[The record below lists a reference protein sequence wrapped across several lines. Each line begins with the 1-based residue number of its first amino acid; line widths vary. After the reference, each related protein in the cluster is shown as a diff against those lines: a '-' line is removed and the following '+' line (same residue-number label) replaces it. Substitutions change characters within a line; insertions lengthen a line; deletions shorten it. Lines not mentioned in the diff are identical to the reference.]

1 MTVCPEGRGRNQGS
15 APTRGRLTALALLP
29 NPNAIIGIV
38 MPMIVNAFIARGVE
52 VVMAARLGA
61 AELFA
66 SAMALLCAP
75 AYLGRTNPR
84 MMAYAAIA
92 VAFSGQL
99 LSLEGSNPVVLLLA
113 RVCAGAGAGV
123 LYATAVAA
131 LSATPQPDRALGL
144 SITANQVAATMLLV
158 VIPFFARSAPT
169 SAAIVVTAAFL
180 AAHAAFVPAL
190 PPRRLRQQRAVLA
203 TDAANRRLLIFCAAA
218 GMALVSASF
227 GMIWPLVGQLGN
239 LMKIETSAMALGYL
253 LGGVGAILGGIVA
266 TAIAAKVDR
275 RLAVTLAATGLV
287 LGIGLT
293 LTSLLIA
300 GMFLIMF
307 SFILGA
313 PFYIGLLAQVD
324 RTGRLSVLTS
334 AMIPLGVAAGQT
346 GISLLGSDSFGIAPH
361 LAMVS
366 AIAAVS
372 AVQGAG
378 VLLRRE
384 DKGEIVGKGGR

>member
-38 MPMIVNAFIARGVE
+38 MPLIVNAFVARGVE
-52 VVMAARLGA
+52 VGMAARLGA

-92 VAFSGQL
+92 VALSGQL

-144 SITANQVAATMLLV
+144 SITVNQVAATMLLV

-169 SAAIVVTAAFL
+169 SAAIAVTAAFL

-190 PPRRLRQQRAVLA
+190 PPRRLRQQRTVLA
-203 TDAANRRLLIFCAAA
+203 TDVANRRLLIICAAT

-239 LMKIETSAMALGYL
+239 LMKIEASGMALGYL
-253 LGGVGAILGGIVA
+253 LGGVGAIFGGIVA

-275 RLAVTLAATGLV
+275 SLAVTLAAAGLV

-293 LTSLLIA
+293 LTSLLTA

-334 AMIPLGVAAGQT
+334 AMIPLGVAAGQI
-346 GISLLGSDSFGIAPH
+346 GISLLGSDSFGIAPY

-372 AVQGAG
+372 AVLGAG
-378 VLLRRE
+378 VLLKRA

>member
-38 MPMIVNAFIARGVE
+38 MPMIVNAFVARGVE
-52 VVMAARLGA
+52 VGMAARLGA

-92 VAFSGQL
+92 VALSGQL

-169 SAAIVVTAAFL
+169 SAAIAVTAAFL

-190 PPRRLRQQRAVLA
+190 PPRRLRQQRTVLA
-203 TDAANRRLLIFCAAA
+203 TDAANRRLLIFFAAA

-239 LMKIETSAMALGYL
+239 LMKIETSVMALGYL
-253 LGGVGAILGGIVA
+253 LGGAGAILGGVVA

-378 VLLRRE
+378 VLLKRE